1 MMIDPDT
8 ITDEEAFEDGPTRDE
23 LLTRSV
29 APAGRKLGPLRLRP
43 LTSETWAYLWNRKN
57 FYIAGLM
64 GEAAATNGNPVWSA
78 AEFVYIH
85 AAEIDEVAEAIW
97 DDATFKANVRHM
109 MREEL
114 NDPKLMT
121 DALPIIEAI
130 LKEYFAA
137 LNQSASATQ
146 SPNAASSMPG
156 KKPARAGKRSTLR

>member
-29 APAGRKLGPLRLRP
+29 APAGRRLGPLRLRP
-43 LTSETWAYLWNRKN
+43 LTSETWAYLVTRKN
-57 FYIAGLM
+57 FYIAALM
-64 GEAAATNGNPVWSA
+64 GEATPINANPVWSA

-85 AAEIDEVAEAIW
+85 AADLAEVAEAIW
-97 DDATFKANVRHM
+97 DDATFKDNVRHM

-114 NDPKLMT
+114 NDPKIM
-121 DALPIIEAI
+121 IEALSVINAI
-130 LKEYFAA
+130 LQEYFAA